1 MLLLVGVAAHGHVIS
16 TRKVVEQAP
25 WQILLFSLG
34 MYLVVYGLRNQG
46 LTDYLTEAL
55 NYFTDYG
62 VCGAA
67 LGTGLLIALLS
78 AVMNNLPTVLIGV
91 LSIDASRAEG
101 VVRQA
106 MIYANVI
113 GSDLDPKFTPI
124 GSLATLLWLNILTRK
139 NIRITWSNY
148 FKVGTVLTLPVLLV
162 TLPTLAVRLSI
173 ATQHHASL
181 TMLAGSLVSNAIS
194 LRG

>member
-1 MLLLVGVAAHGHVIS
+1 MLFLLGVSAHGHVVSI
-16 TRKVVEQAP
+16 RKVIGEAP

-55 NYFTDYG
+55 NYFTGYG
-62 VCGAA
+62 VWGAA

-91 LSIDASRAEG
+91 LSIEASHAEG
-101 VVRQA
+101 IMRQA

-113 GSDLDPKFTPI
+113 GSDLGPKFTPI
-124 GSLATLLWLNILTRK
+124 GGLATLLWLNILARK
-139 NIRITWSNY
+139 NIRITWGYY
-148 FKVGTVLTLPVLLV
+148 FKVGMILTLPVLLV
-162 TLPTLAVRLSI
+162 TLTALAMRLSI
-173 ATQHHASL
+173 
-181 TMLAGSLVSNAIS
+181 
-194 LRG
+194 